1 MDLVRPTSGSKRV
14 AATVVLAVAALL
26 AALALSAAT
35 APKASAATCPSFKVL
50 HNDRIGAAVLPAGNY
65 TITTAA
71 TVSCSQGSTLFA
83 RFLQDWD
90 GNLPAPWGVRAQA
103 RGKATFNRG
112 SAFGFSVARQGGE
125 EEENGPSPSGRLCP
139 RPFTVN
145 IEKTIGPLFFTEGQ
159 YLIYQPPR
167 TGITCRRASL
177 LFTRFLG
184 TPGTQLPSPWRMRS
198 QTATFFRPQNPTRS
212 AFRVEPADGTS

>member
-14 AATVVLAVAALL
+14 AATVLLAVAALL
-26 AALALSAAT
+26 AVLALSAAA
-35 APKASAATCPSFKVL
+35 APQASAATCPSFKVL
-50 HNDRIGAAVLPAGNY
+50 HDDRIGAAVLPAGSY
-65 TITTAA
+65 TITTSA
-71 TVSCSQGSTLFA
+71 TISCTQGSAFFA

-90 GNLPAPWGVRAQA
+90 GVLPAPWRVVAQGS
-103 RGKATFNRG
+103 GKATFNRG
-112 SAFGFSVARQGGE
+112 GAFGFSVARQGSE
-125 EEENGPSPSGRLCP
+125 EEENGPSPSGRLCA

-145 IEKTIGPLFFTEGQ
+145 IEKTIGPLFFAEGQ
-159 YLIYQPPR
+159 YLIYQPAR

-184 TPGTQLPSPWRMRS
+184 QPGTQLPSPWRMRS
-198 QTATFFRPQNPTRS
+198 QTATFFRPQNPVRS